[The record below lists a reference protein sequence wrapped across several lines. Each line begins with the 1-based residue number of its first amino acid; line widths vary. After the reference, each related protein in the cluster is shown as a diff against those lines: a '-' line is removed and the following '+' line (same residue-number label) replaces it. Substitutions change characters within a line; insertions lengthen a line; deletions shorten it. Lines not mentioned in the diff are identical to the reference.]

1 MAWHGMA
8 DLGVHLLLPHHED
21 EVKLR
26 DLGLSDL
33 LVQGATGVIHLHEEA
48 RVVDLLQ
55 HLHRGGLVQDG
66 RRELRTNFT
75 S

>member
-1 MAWHGMA
+1 
-8 DLGVHLLLPHHED
+8 
-21 EVKLR
+21 
-26 DLGLSDL
+26 
-33 LVQGATGVIHLHEEA
+33 
-48 RVVDLLQ
+48 VDLLQ